1 MLGLVLL
8 VAALLIAGLGVAVG
22 AGIIAGFL
30 LGLANILAIFALSS
44 RSRGGSSAWLSRSG
58 PANQPDHDLLQ
69 QHGRD
74 SMRVAGVDQGAL
86 RRVIPGG
93 SSVEAGG
100 GRVELV
106 AVEIRDDGGIAT
118 LVAHT
123 RPPTGTLGH
132 FADVTVSDDVSTAYF
147 ATGQGAGGSTPGTSR
162 YEIRFAPAPPEGAL
176 TLTLRIEGFTDPF
189 MGLAVQLRGPWE
201 FRVAL

>member
-1 MLGLVLL
+1 
-8 VAALLIAGLGVAVG
+8 
-22 AGIIAGFL
+22 
-30 LGLANILAIFALSS
+30 
-44 RSRGGSSAWLSRSG
+44 
-58 PANQPDHDLLQ
+58 
-69 QHGRD
+69 
-74 SMRVAGVDQGAL
+74 
-86 RRVIPGG
+86 
-93 SSVEAGG
+93 VEASGT
-100 GRVELV
+100 RVELV

-132 FADVTVSDDVSTAYF
+132 FAEVTASDDVGTAYI
-147 ATGQGAGGSTPGTSR
+147 ATGQGTGGSIPGTSR

-189 MGLAVQLRGPWE
+189 TGLVVQLRGAWE